1 MPSVYYIR
9 KILFTLI
16 IAAVITNSFVQA
28 IILIILQL
36 IMCIY
41 ILVMR
46 PYVDNFR
53 NVLHFLNE
61 FGIGFVPCGII
72 YFIKIKEMK

>member
-1 MPSVYYIR
+1 M
-9 KILFTLI
+9 I
-16 IAAVITNSFVQA
+16 IAAVINDSFMQA
-28 IILIILQL
+28 IILVILQL
-36 IMCIY
+36 FMCIY
-41 ILVMR
+41 ILAMR